1 MSGYTQ
7 TPNYGLFK
15 PTPGADDDIWGSH
28 LNSNADTLDAL
39 IHSIDVRPSGGVS
52 SWNTRTG
59 AVILTAGDVTGVLPG
74 SSTLPLANGTAAIG
88 TATTWARAD
97 HVHPAGSTGGAVISD
112 TAPASPLPGALW
124 WDSAGTQQLY
134 VWYNDGSSSQWVA
147 ASNTPVGPITYAML
161 PVEVAQIPIAFPF
174 SGKPATGAVV
184 NVPMAMALTI
194 PAGLAGTVV
203 YDTTQATASAA
214 FTVNRISGGT
224 TTALG
229 TVTITSTSH
238 TSCTL
243 AGSGGSLAA
252 GDVLQIVAP
261 TQDATLADLGI
272 TLLASRV

>member
-7 TPNYGLFK
+7 TPNYNLFK

-39 IHSIDVRPSGGVS
+39 IHSID
-52 SWNTRTG
+52 
-59 AVILTAGDVTGVLPG
+59 AGKY
-74 SSTLPLANGTAAIG
+74 LPLAGGTMSGAAALAGVSTAVTASPG
-88 TATTWARAD
+88 TSTTQIATTAFVAAAL
-97 HVHPAGSTGGAVISD
+97 AGISGGASLTVSD
-112 TAPASPLPGALW
+112 TPPALTQGAMWFDSVSTNLYIGYVDPTGPG
-124 WDSAGTQQLY
+124 
-134 VWYNDGSSSQWVA
+134 QWVIA
-147 ASNTPVGPITYAML
+147 NNMPVGPITYAML
-161 PVEVAQIPIAFPF
+161 PVEVAQVPIAFPF

-203 YDTTQATASAA
+203 YDTTQATASTV

-243 AGSGGSLAA
+243 AGSGGSLAV

>member
-1 MSGYTQ
+1 MDPGRSVRDRRLGCGPVVQRRYLGTQTMSGYTQ
-7 TPNYGLFK
+7 TPNYNLFK

-39 IHSIDVRPSGGVS
+39 IHSIDIRPSGG
-52 SWNTRTG
+52 
-59 AVILTAGDVTGVLPG
+59 
-74 SSTLPLANGTAAIG
+74 
-88 TATTWARAD
+88 
-97 HVHPAGSTGGAVISD
+97 GGATISD
-112 TAPASPLPGALW
+112 TAPASPTAGQLW

-134 VWYNDGSSSQWVA
+134 VWYNDGSSSQWVVA
-147 ASNTPVGPITYAML
+147 NNIPAGPITYAML
-161 PVEVAQIPIAFPF
+161 PTEVQQVPISFPF
-174 SGKPATGAVV
+174 SGKPAAAATV

-229 TVTITSTSH
+229 TVTVTSTSH

-243 AGSGGSLAA
+243 AGSGGSLAV